1 MYIAHNDHFMWK
13 QNPEVVHNITYSL
26 THTTPDSYD
35 GISMKLIIMSGQEKT
50 PYLFIYT
57 YMYRYLCEYSN
68 KINFTD
74 LFKNIL

>member
-1 MYIAHNDHFMWK
+1 
-13 QNPEVVHNITYSL
+13 
-26 THTTPDSYD
+26 
-35 GISMKLIIMSGQEKT
+35 MKLIIMSGQEKT

-74 LFKNIL
+74 LFNVDYLVNTEPMQTEVTRTFYESLHSRKQKNSNYYKGSL